1 MGKTTAT
8 TNVSDSPVSQEMDE
22 GISLSGGRQDKLSWQ
37 DTYRAMAAAGED
49 WSDFDTTLTDGL
61 D

>member
-8 TNVSDSPVSQEMDE
+8 TNAGDSPVSQETDE
-22 GISLSGGRQDKLSWQ
+22 GIFLSGGRKDEPSWQ